1 VNVWATWCGSC
12 VAELPEFVTM
22 NRMYRKRNFQLV
34 TISLD
39 EPEQKEA
46 ALKVLKEQRVAAT
59 NFLSTVE
66 SKDKLADL
74 LDKEWQGPVPYTVV
88 IAPGGKVLYRK
99 SGPLEPLAV
108 KRAVVEHLGRTY
120 ASRK

>member
-1 VNVWATWCGSC
+1 
-12 VAELPEFVTM
+12 
-22 NRMYRKRNFQLV
+22 
-34 TISLD
+34 
-39 EPEQKEA
+39 
-46 ALKVLKEQRVAAT
+46 VAAT
-59 NFLSTVE
+59 NYFSTVE

-108 KRAVVEHLGRTY
+108 KRAVVDFLGRTY

>member
-1 VNVWATWCGSC
+1 
-12 VAELPEFVTM
+12 
-22 NRMYRKRNFQLV
+22 MYRKRKFQLV

-39 EPEQKEA
+39 EPDQKDA
-46 ALKVLKEQRVAAT
+46 ALKVLKEQKVAAT
-59 NFLSTVE
+59 NYLWTGE
-66 SKDKLADL
+66 SKDKFADV
-74 LDKEWQGPVPYTVV
+74 LDKEWPGPVPYTLV

-120 ASRK
+120 ASR